1 VLIFVG
7 FVFLL
12 QNTGY
17 LPPNAW
23 QNMWRLW
30 PVILVLAGIELL
42 LAHRVPWL
50 LLAVVAALV
59 LVAGVL
65 VTNLNLGQPAASGG
79 VTRSIPTDLVGA
91 TQATVT
97 VRFGA
102 GELSIGPLVRPGP
115 DQLAVMTYEGPA
127 ELVPEPR
134 YSPTPGGVGR
144 LEYQTT
150 DTHAGPRFPPFFGF
164 GSRDSDTLRMDVNLT
179 PNVPIASLQVQTGAT
194 NAHLDLSNLN
204 VNSTDISVGAASAWI
219 RLPQAAGKTTAHIS
233 SGAATITLEIPQGVA
248 AQVRHQGGLS
258 TLDIDESRFPLVSEG
273 LYRSTDYGTAQNQVD
288 LSIDTGLTT
297 IVVR

>member
-1 VLIFVG
+1 
-7 FVFLL
+7 VFLL

-30 PVILVLAGIELL
+30 PVILVLAGLELL
-42 LAHRVPWL
+42 LAHRVPWPV
-50 LLAVVAALV
+50 LASVATLV
-59 LVAGVL
+59 LIAGAFA
-65 VTNLNLGQPAASGG
+65 TNLNLGASAAASGA
-79 VTRSIPTDLVGA
+79 VTRAVPTNLAGA

-102 GELSIGPLVRPGP
+102 GELNIGPLVQPGS
-115 DQLAVMTYEGPA
+115 DQLALMTYAGPA
-127 ELVPEPR
+127 ELEPTPR
-134 YSPTPGGVGR
+134 YSPTSGGVGR

-150 DTHAGPRFPPFFGF
+150 DAHAAPRLPPFFG
-164 GSRDSDTLRMDVNLT
+164 SRDTETVHMDLNLA
-179 PNVPIASLQVQTGAT
+179 PNVAIASLQVQTGAT

-219 RLPQAAGKTTAHIS
+219 RLPEAAGKTTTHIS

-248 AQVRHQGGLS
+248 AQVRHSGGLS
-258 TLDIDESRFPLVSEG
+258 TLDIDETRFPEVSDG
-273 LYRSTDYGTAQNQVD
+273 LYRSADYGSASNQVD

-297 IVVR
+297 IVVH